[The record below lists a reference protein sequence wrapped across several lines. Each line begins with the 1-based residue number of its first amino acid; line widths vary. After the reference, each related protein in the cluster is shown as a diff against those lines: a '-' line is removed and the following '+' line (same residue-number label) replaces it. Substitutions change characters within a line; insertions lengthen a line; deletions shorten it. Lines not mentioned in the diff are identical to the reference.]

1 MKIDLSLIKQL
12 RDLTNAGISDCKSAL
27 EEAKGDIDEA
37 VKILRQK
44 GALKSLSRSSRDVS
58 EGWIGSYIHHNGRLG
73 SLLMLKC
80 ETDFVA
86 RTDLFKDLAHFLAI
100 QVVTSSPEYI
110 SKEDVPIEVID
121 KEKELIS
128 LEKDFKSKD
137 KSVQEKI
144 IEGRISKFFEEICL
158 LEQKFYKDDKL
169 KVKDLI
175 DDMSAKTGENI
186 KIEKFSRFEIG
197 I

>member
-12 RDLTNAGISDCKSAL
+12 RELTNAGISDCKDAL
-27 EEAKGDIDEA
+27 EESNGNIDEA
-37 VKILRQK
+37 VKILRKK
-44 GALKSLSRSSRDVS
+44 GVLKSLSRSSREVS

-86 RTDLFKDLAHFLAI
+86 RTDLFKDLAHSLAI

-110 SKEDVPIEVID
+110 SKEDVPIDIIN

-128 LEKDFKSKD
+128 LEKDFKSKE

-144 IEGRISKFFEEICL
+144 IEGRLSKFFEEICL
-158 LEQKFYKDDKL
+158 LEQKFYKDEKL

-175 DDMSAKTGENI
+175 DDMSSKTGENI